1 MTVLNELDTTL
12 HAMSVVH
19 IALMFTFLTS
29 YPLALGEMFDT
40 PGRRRAGLIALVA
53 AVGFAATTPVWVH
66 GALLIVFAV
75 VGVGTFIA
83 AVCALST
90 VLGIGRKATHSPA
103 DTGVQ
108 AHSFLMLQAPAPALC
123 APEALPSRSLPR

>member
-29 YPLALGEMFDT
+29 YPLALGEMF
-40 PGRRRAGLIALVA
+40 
-53 AVGFAATTPVWVH
+53 
-66 GALLIVFAV
+66 
-75 VGVGTFIA
+75 
-83 AVCALST
+83 
-90 VLGIGRKATHSPA
+90 
-103 DTGVQ
+103 
-108 AHSFLMLQAPAPALC
+108 LMLQAPAPALC